1 MITRHLLTEEFPEF
15 AQKIHHLKTEDNHFK
30 KLFEEFDDLDHEI
43 YRIEA
48 DAEPASDDALNELRT
63 KRVHL
68 KDTIYSYLQEN

>member
-1 MITRHLLTEEFPEF
+1 MTRHLLTEEFPEF